1 MPGGSGPAAVRPS
14 PQAVSNGAWP
24 PPRYA
29 AWGRLQCRMDLGL
42 NGKIALVTG
51 ASKGIG
57 FAVAQA
63 LAAEGARLALVARD
77 GAALERAV
85 AGITQAG
92 GEAVAI
98 EGDVSRLAEVERI
111 AAETRRRLGDPS
123 VLVANAGG
131 PPAGVPTQLDE
142 EDWAAAVELTLMS
155 SVRLTREVLPAMR
168 RERWGR
174 IVNVT
179 SFVVK
184 QPLLTLAL
192 SNALRSGVTAF
203 AKTLSEEIAADG
215 VTVNNVAPG
224 YTATA
229 RLDDLF
235 ENEQAR
241 RALVDRIPA
250 RRLAEPAEIAAAVTY
265 LASQQAGYVTGQTL
279 VVDGGVVKA
288 LF

>member
-1 MPGGSGPAAVRPS
+1 
-14 PQAVSNGAWP
+14 
-24 PPRYA
+24 
-29 AWGRLQCRMDLGL
+29 MDLGL

-57 FAVAQA
+57 YAVAQA
-63 LAAEGARLALVARD
+63 LAAEGARVALVARD
-77 GAALERAV
+77 GAALERVV
-85 AGITQAG
+85 AGITRAG

-111 AAETRRRLGDPS
+111 AAQTRRRLGDPA

-131 PPAGVPTQLDE
+131 PPPGVPTQLDE
-142 EDWAAAVELTLMS
+142 EAWAAAVELTLMS
-155 SVRLTREVLPAMR
+155 SVRLARAVLPAMR

-174 IVNVT
+174 IVNIT
-179 SFVVK
+179 SFLVK

-235 ENEQAR
+235 ENEQAK
-241 RALVDRIPA
+241 RALVERIPA
-250 RRLAEPAEIAAAVTY
+250 RRLAEPSEIAAAVTY

-279 VVDGGVVKA
+279 VVDGGLVKA

>member
-1 MPGGSGPAAVRPS
+1 
-14 PQAVSNGAWP
+14 
-24 PPRYA
+24 
-29 AWGRLQCRMDLGL
+29 MDLGL

-63 LAAEGARLALVARD
+63 LAAEGARVALVARD

-85 AGITQAG
+85 AGIEQAG
-92 GEAVAI
+92 GEAVMI

-142 EDWAAAVELTLMS
+142 EAWAAAVELTLMS

-174 IVNVT
+174 IVNIT
-179 SFVVK
+179 SFLVK

-235 ENEQAR
+235 ENEQAKQ
-241 RALVDRIPA
+241 ALVERIPA
-250 RRLAEPAEIAAAVTY
+250 KRLAEPAEIAAAVTY

>member
-1 MPGGSGPAAVRPS
+1 
-14 PQAVSNGAWP
+14 
-24 PPRYA
+24 
-29 AWGRLQCRMDLGL
+29 MDLGL
-42 NGKIALVTG
+42 KGKIALVTG

-57 FAVAQA
+57 LAVAEA
-63 LAAEGARLALVARD
+63 LAGEGARVALVARD
-77 GAALERAV
+77 GAALDLAV
-85 AGITQAG
+85 DRIRQAG
-92 GEAVAI
+92 GEAVAVP
-98 EGDVSRLAEVERI
+98 GDVSRLAEVEWI
-111 AAETRRRLGDPS
+111 VAETRRLLGDPL
-123 VLVANAGG
+123 VLISNAGG
-131 PPAGVPTQLDE
+131 PPAGVPTELDE
-142 EDWAAAVELTLMS
+142 DAWARAVELTLMS
-155 SVRLTREVLPAMR
+155 SVRLVREVVPAMR
-168 RERWGR
+168 RQRWGR
-174 IVNVT
+174 IVNIT

-235 ENEQAR
+235 ENEQAKQ
-241 RALVDRIPA
+241 ALVDRIPA
-250 RRLAEPAEIAAAVTY
+250 RRLAEPAEIAAAVAY

-279 VVDGGVVKA
+279 VVDGGVVEA